1 MNVNDKFKFEQ
12 IIKGDSKIVMLRGTI
27 DEDTDFAPIAKLGD
41 SLTFNFKHIDS
52 INSLGVRAWVNFVKG
67 ISDKELFFEECPP
80 IIVRQMN
87 MIPSFSG
94 GAKVLSVYVPYV
106 CDACDTESLVLVQ
119 HDEFSQVAESAPC
132 ESCKKGEME
141 FDGQPEQYF
150 AFTK

>member
-1 MNVNDKFKFEQ
+1 MNVDSRFKFEQ
-12 IIKGDSKIVMLRGTI
+12 VIKGDSKIVMLKGAI
-27 DEDTDFAPIAKLGD
+27 DEDTDFSPLAKLGD
-41 SLTFNFKHIDS
+41 SLTFNFKGIEG
-52 INSLGVRAWVNFVKG
+52 INSLGVRAWVNFVKS

-87 MIPSFSG
+87 MIPSFVG
-94 GAKVLSVYVPYV
+94 TAKVLSVYVPYI
-106 CDACDTESLVLVQ
+106 CDSCDSETLVLVN
-119 HDEFSQVAESAPC
+119 HDQFKTVAETATC